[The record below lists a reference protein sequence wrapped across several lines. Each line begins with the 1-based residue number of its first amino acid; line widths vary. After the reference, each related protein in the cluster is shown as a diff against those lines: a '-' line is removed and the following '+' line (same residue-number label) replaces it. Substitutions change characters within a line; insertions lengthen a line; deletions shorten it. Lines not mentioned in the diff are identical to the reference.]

1 MSCSTEMPEC
11 GANETE
17 PAAGNAVRITGSDK
31 RALILK
37 RGFIITFISGFEQ
50 GGFDFD
56 AAEPAELAGQGSD
69 PVRSA
74 FDKDGDDAVS
84 AWSRISHATENDVR
98 VL

>member
-1 MSCSTEMPEC
+1 MSCSAEMPEC

-17 PAAGNAVRITGSDK
+17 PAAGNAGRSADSDK

-37 RGFIITFISGFEQ
+37 CGFIITVVSRLEQ

-74 FDKDGDDAVS
+74 FDKDGDDAVF
-84 AWSRISHATENDVR
+84 A
-98 VL
+98 